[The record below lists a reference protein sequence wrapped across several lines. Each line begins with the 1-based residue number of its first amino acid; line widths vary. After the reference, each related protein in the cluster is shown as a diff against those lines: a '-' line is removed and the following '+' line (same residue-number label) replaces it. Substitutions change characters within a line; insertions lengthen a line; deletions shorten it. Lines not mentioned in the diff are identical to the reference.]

1 MKHTD
6 ENEPPLP
13 FQFHDVTNTIKK
25 ILGVSSYLAVI
36 QSWDVRLEI
45 VDDSI
50 HGALQSDRSDQE
62 DGHQDV
68 RERGREVHH
77 LVKWE
82 EQNVQPHPKKLE
94 FCPN

>member
-1 MKHTD
+1 M
-6 ENEPPLP
+6 
-13 FQFHDVTNTIKK
+13 
-25 ILGVSSYLAVI
+25 SSYLAVI